1 MGDGRIAEFEAERPW
16 LLGIAYRMLGEVQ
29 EAEDTVQDAYLRW
42 TAADRTDIDSPRA
55 WLTKAVTNLCLNRLD
70 SARARRET
78 YVGPW
83 LPEPVLAGPV
93 LGPLETVEQ
102 RDTVSVAMLTLME
115 RLTPAERAVFVL
127 REAFGYPHHEIA
139 EMLDVT
145 DAASRQLHT
154 RARRH
159 LSARDRHRAADPGAT
174 RKLVE
179 RFLEAAFQGDL
190 AGLTELLAE
199 DVVAYGDG
207 GGKATAGRRPIVGP
221 QKVARLC
228 LGLAGNQAA
237 GVEMTIED
245 VNGGVGLVGRID
257 GVVLGIAAVEVSDGL
272 ITGLYNVVNPDKLPN

>member
-42 TAADRTDIDSPRA
+42 TAADRTDVDSPRA

-139 EMLDVT
+139 GMLDVT
-145 DAASRQLHT
+145 DAASR
-154 RARRH
+154 
-159 LSARDRHRAADPGAT
+159 
-174 RKLVE
+174 
-179 RFLEAAFQGDL
+179 
-190 AGLTELLAE
+190 
-199 DVVAYGDG
+199 
-207 GGKATAGRRPIVGP
+207 
-221 QKVARLC
+221 
-228 LGLAGNQAA
+228 
-237 GVEMTIED
+237 
-245 VNGGVGLVGRID
+245 
-257 GVVLGIAAVEVSDGL
+257 
-272 ITGLYNVVNPDKLPN
+272 